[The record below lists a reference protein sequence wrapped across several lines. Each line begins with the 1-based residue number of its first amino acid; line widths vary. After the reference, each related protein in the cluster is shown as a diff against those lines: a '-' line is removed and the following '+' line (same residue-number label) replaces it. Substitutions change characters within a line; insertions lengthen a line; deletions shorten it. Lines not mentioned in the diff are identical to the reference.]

1 MQRLRHS
8 IREFEHRLKL
18 FVTARTNGSSDVDD
32 IVQEAFLRYHTKP
45 ADAVV
50 ENPLGYL
57 YRIALNI
64 IIDRRRQRSPL
75 TSSVELDAVSERWF
89 AAPPT
94 QEQGRSLADLERAY
108 HAALAELP
116 PRCAE
121 VYALRRHSGMAT
133 PDVADRLSITPRMVQ
148 KHMATA
154 MAHLHDRL
162 APFLFDDHRDGDGG
176 GANVPVRCQMTSS
189 STAHA

>member
-1 MQRLRHS
+1 MQRIRPS

-18 FVTARTNGSSDVDD
+18 FVAAKTNGSSDVDD

-45 ADAVV
+45 SDAVV

-75 TSSVELDAVSERWF
+75 SDSVEIDAVSEHWF

-94 QEQGRSLADLERAY
+94 QEQARCVADLERAY

-121 VYALRRHSGMAT
+121 VYALRRHSGMPT
-133 PDVADRLSITPRMVQ
+133 PDVAERLSITPRMVQ
-148 KHMATA
+148 KHMAIA
-154 MAHLHDRL
+154 LAHLQDRL
-162 APFLFDDHRDGDGG
+162 APFLFNDHRDGG

-189 STAHA
+189 SSAHA